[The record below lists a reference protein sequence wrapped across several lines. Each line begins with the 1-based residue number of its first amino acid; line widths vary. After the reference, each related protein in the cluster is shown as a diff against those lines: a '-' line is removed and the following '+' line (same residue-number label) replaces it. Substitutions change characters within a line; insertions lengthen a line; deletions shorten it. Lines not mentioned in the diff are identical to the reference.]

1 MSPSRRR
8 LLRTALSGI
17 ALGVGTAGCLDAA
30 DSGSTSDRP
39 AGPNPSSGTETDPPV
54 RKPRNPGGRSVLR
67 EADATG
73 TPSTGSGNGNGSETG
88 TGNGTRTGTGA
99 RGEPNS
105 GPAASGPPV
114 GAVPGAISRELI
126 VDADRVPELAFA
138 DGVPADAAASARSF
152 LEATDFETQS
162 VFFRTFG
169 IESCERFRIHS
180 VSWERDHVEFEYC
193 RELRPPD
200 RACTADAWD
209 AVGLFIRLPVTFRSP
224 TALSGSGA
232 SGRSPC
238 RNVDTRYDRI
248 DANATVEGS
257 PTVVDPTDAGSTDI
271 GSTDDQ
277 PTDSA
282 TVTVG
287 TSTASDTSNASTTAT
302 ASDASDGGDGS

>member
-8 LLRTALSGI
+8 LLRTALSAI
-17 ALGVGTAGCLDAA
+17 ALGVGTAGCLDSA

-39 AGPNPSSGTETDPPV
+39 AGPDPSSGTETDPPV

-67 EADATG
+67 EADAAE
-73 TPSTGSGNGNGSETG
+73 TPSTGNGTG
-88 TGNGTRTGTGA
+88 T
-99 RGEPNS
+99 ESNS

-126 VDADRVPELAFA
+126 VDADRVSELAFA

-257 PTVVDPTDAGSTDI
+257 PTVVDPTDAGSTDV

-287 TSTASDTSNASTTAT
+287 TSTASGTSNASTTAT